1 MPSNSKSSLLY
12 LQQSSDMARIPI
24 NLKTGEAEDK
34 PSELI
39 IGIDLGTTNSI
50 AAYTVDNVPIAI
62 KDMNDDYTLVPSVIY
77 FAPNGDIQVGNEA
90 MAKMKVDPENTIYSI
105 KRLMG
110 KAFKDIADFEKYFSY
125 KVIDEDEDKLVKIQ
139 IRDKFYSPIELS
151 AQILKQLKQ
160 NVESQLDTVVN
171 RAVITVPAYF
181 NDAQRQ
187 ATRDAGKL
195 AGLDVLRI
203 VNEPTAAALAY
214 GLEAKENALIAVYD
228 LGGGTFDISILHIQD
243 GVFEVLSTN
252 GDTFLGGDDFDRAIQ
267 DHWIASHN
275 LASWAEDKTAMQEL
289 RLAAESAKKAL
300 SNEDKFSTR
309 ISKDDKAINLEIDRE
324 KFASLTK
331 SLVDK
336 TLVACQQALDDSK
349 KGIADIDQIIM
360 VGGSTRMPIVKKAV
374 ADFFAKPI
382 NDSLNPDEVV
392 AMGAAVQADI
402 LSGKQ
407 DGMLLLDITPL
418 SLGIETVG
426 GLMDPIIQRNAK
438 VPIRAGRSYTTSV
451 DGQANLKVAVYQG
464 ERDLVTH
471 NRKLGEFILKGIPPM
486 PAGIPKIEIHFIVN
500 ADGILKVKAK
510 ETRSDVKTEVVIKS
524 QYGVSEEEMARMLL
538 DSIQN
543 AESDMKI
550 KVLLEA
556 RNEAANILLGIDR
569 FKTQNEGVLSSE
581 QSTTLDQLR
590 QKLDDAKNGEDKDKI
605 NLVIQEVN
613 SFTAPLAHLAI
624 DKAIQ
629 DAMKGKKV

>member
-1 MPSNSKSSLLY
+1 
-12 LQQSSDMARIPI
+12 MAKIPI
-24 NLKTGEAEDK
+24 NLKTGEAGDV

-50 AAYTVDNVPIAI
+50 AAYTKDNQPIAI
-62 KDMNDDYTLVPSVIY
+62 KGGDGKHTLVPSIIY
-77 FAPNGDIQVGNEA
+77 FEQNGGVKVGHEA
-90 MAKMKVDPENTIYSI
+90 SAQMEVDPENTIYSI

-110 KAFKDIADFEKYFSY
+110 KSFGDVETFEQYFSY
-125 KVIDEDEDKLVKIQ
+125 KVLDEDNEKLVKIQ

-160 NVESQLDTVVN
+160 NVETQLGATVN
-171 RAVITVPAYF
+171 RSVITVPAYF
-181 NDAQRQ
+181 TDAQRQ

-203 VNEPTAAALAY
+203 INEPTAAALAY
-214 GLEAKENALIAVYD
+214 GLEATENAMIAVYD

-252 GDTFLGGDDFDRAIQ
+252 GDTFLGGDDFDRSIQ
-267 DHWIASHN
+267 DYWITEHKLEAWKS
-275 LASWAEDKTAMQEL
+275 DKQAMQHL
-289 RLAAESAKKAL
+289 RLAAEEAKKTLSSSGEYNSVLNRGGDEVKVSINKDTFANLTADLIKRTIDACGLAL
-300 SNEDKFSTR
+300 
-309 ISKDDKAINLEIDRE
+309 KDAE
-324 KFASLTK
+324 KT
-331 SLVDK
+331 
-336 TLVACQQALDDSK
+336 
-349 KGIADIDQIIM
+349 IADIDEVIL
-360 VGGSTRMPIVKKAV
+360 VGGSTRMPIVKEAV
-374 ADFFAKPI
+374 AAFFDKVP
-382 NDSLNPDEVV
+382 NDKLNPDEVV
-392 AMGAAVQADI
+392 ALGAAIQADI
-402 LSGKQ
+402 LSGNQK
-407 DGMLLLDITPL
+407 GMLLLDITPL

-426 GLMDPIIQRNAK
+426 GLMDPIIQRNSK

-464 ERDLVTH
+464 ERDLVAH

-510 ETRSDVKTEVVIKS
+510 ETRSDTKTEVVIKS
-524 QYGVSEEEMARMLL
+524 QYGVSEEDMARMLL

-543 AESDMKI
+543 AESDMKM

-556 RNEAANILLGIDR
+556 RNEAANILLGVDR
-569 FKTQNEGVLSSE
+569 FVSQNKELLSEE
-581 QSTTLDQLR
+581 QETELMRLR
-590 QKLDDAKNGEDKDKI
+590 GELDDAKNGENKDAI
-605 NLVIQEVN
+605 NLAIQKVN
-613 SFTAPLAHLAI
+613 DFTSPLAHLAM

-629 DAMKGKKV
+629 NAMKGKKV